1 MSKYAGKRGEIGL
14 GWHLPAPANLVER
27 AKRMLP
33 GGDMPDLDLVAL
45 LLDADEKLVRLGH
58 SIQKNGKVLPLID
71 SDVIYFHN
79 LRGPGNTIQ
88 HSGDVRKGAFQQEDE
103 SLTIYFEGIPS
114 VYKRIRCMVL
124 LWDSLPQKSGNVPFE
139 ATWTFRDEEGKQLVH
154 LEIKEEA
161 LRKGGLIL
169 MDFVQDSQNKW
180 TYEILNTPV
189 VGDSLADFIRPYVR

>member
-1 MSKYAGKRGEIGL
+1 
-14 GWHLPAPANLVER
+14 
-27 AKRMLP
+27 
-33 GGDMPDLDLVAL
+33 MPDLDLVAL